1 MANKFVASQ
10 INKFGAKQFKNQ
22 IEKNKTSENKE
33 QLKLESKM
41 RADFINSE
49 TLKSIIDKYQVI
61 VDEGKS
67 VINFSMKTDEAK
79 FIRDYRQF
87 FIELG
92 YDINLTFSPRGYM
105 LGVKHD

>member
-10 INKFGAKQFKNQ
+10 INKFGAKQFKNK
-22 IEKNKTSENKE
+22 IEKNKSSENKE
-33 QLKLESKM
+33 QLKLESEM
-41 RADFINSE
+41 RSDFINSE
-49 TLKSIIDKYQVI
+49 TLQSIIDKYQVA
-61 VDEGKS
+61 VDDGKL

-92 YDINLTFSPRGYM
+92 YNVDMVYSPRGYM

>member
-22 IEKNKTSENKE
+22 IEKNKASENKE
-33 QLKLESKM
+33 QVKLESKM

-49 TLKSIIDKYQVI
+49 TLQNIIDKYQVA
-61 VDEGKS
+61 VDKGKS
-67 VINFSMKTDEAK
+67 VINFTMKTDEAK

-92 YDINLTFSPRGYM
+92 YSIDMVYSQRGYM